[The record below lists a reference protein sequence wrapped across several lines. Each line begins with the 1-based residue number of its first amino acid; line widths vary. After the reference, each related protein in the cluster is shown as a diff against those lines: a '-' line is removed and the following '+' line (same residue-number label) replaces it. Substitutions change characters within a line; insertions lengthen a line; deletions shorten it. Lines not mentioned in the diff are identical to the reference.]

1 MSNTAA
7 QIAQAVQAGTVAVDS
22 AVQASLR
29 RIDAVESKLQA
40 WVEVDRNT
48 HGHARG
54 ALAGVP
60 VGIKDIFDVAGLPTR
75 YGAAAFAHHTP
86 SADSVAVARLRA
98 AGAAILGKTHT
109 TQFAYMD
116 PAPTRNPWDLEHT
129 PGGSSSGSAAAVA
142 AGMVPLAIGSQTV
155 GSVLRPAAYCGIV
168 GFKPTYGRVSNTGV
182 GHLAPSFDHVGT
194 LTRTVG
200 DAALALKVLA
210 GYDADDPYAVEAP
223 VYDYTIGL
231 GDRFHIRLA
240 LIRSYYAGECGPEA
254 AANLDATVALL
265 EKAGIDVVELDLGFT
280 AMDVSRDAQPVL
292 ASEAAT
298 VHAAA
303 FIKNANDYGPNIRER
318 IETGG
323 RTLAPVYIE
332 ALQRQKALRRTLTQ
346 RLEDF
351 DAFLLPTIPAPA
363 PDLSTTGN
371 SIFNGMASFSGL
383 PAIALPSGLAS
394 NGLPLSVQL
403 IGAPFDEASLLA
415 VATLVESLL
424 PSIGE
429 PPL

>member
-1 MSNTAA
+1 MTPQS
-7 QIAQAVQAGTVAVDS
+7 AVDT
-22 AVQASLR
+22 SLR
-29 RIDAVESKLQA
+29 RIDAIESKLQA
-40 WVEVDRNT
+40 WVEVDRD
-48 HGHARG
+48 ARADAKG
-54 ALAGVP
+54 LLAGVP

-75 YGAAAFAHHTP
+75 YGAASFAHHTP
-86 SADSVAVARLRA
+86 AADSVAVSRLRA

-116 PAPTRNPWDLEHT
+116 PAPTRNPWNLNHT

-168 GFKPTYGRVSNTGV
+168 GFKPTYGRISNTGV

-194 LTRTVG
+194 LTRTVA

-210 GYDADDPYAVEAP
+210 GYDADDPYAVQAP
-223 VYDYTIGL
+223 VYDYTLGL
-231 GDRFHIRLA
+231 GDAFPVRLA
-240 LIRSYYAGECGPEA
+240 LIRSYYATECSAEA
-254 AANLDATVALL
+254 SGNLDATVALL
-265 EKAGIDVVELDLGFT
+265 RKQGIDVTELDLGFT
-280 AMDVSRDAQPVL
+280 ATDVSNQAQAVL
-292 ASEAAT
+292 ASEAAAM
-298 VHAAA
+298 HATA
-303 FIKNANDYGPNIRER
+303 FATNANDYGPNIRER
-318 IETGG
+318 IESGS

-332 ALQRQKALRRTLTQ
+332 AVQRQKVLRRTLTQ

-351 DAFLLPTIPAPA
+351 DAFLLPTIPSPA

-403 IGAPFDEASLLA
+403 IGAAFDEATLLA
-415 VATLVESLL
+415 LAALVEAAL